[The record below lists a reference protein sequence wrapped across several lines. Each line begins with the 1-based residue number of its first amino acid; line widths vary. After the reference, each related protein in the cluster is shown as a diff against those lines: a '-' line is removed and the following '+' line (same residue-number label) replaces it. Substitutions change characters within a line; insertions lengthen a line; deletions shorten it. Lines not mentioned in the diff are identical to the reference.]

1 MILASEILLPQN
13 LTAISV
19 LGFGFLLGLRHSV
32 EADHLAAVST
42 LVGERRSVFRASLVG
57 GVWGV
62 GHTISLSAVG
72 AAVILL
78 KLPISDGWEKTLE
91 FLVAAMLVA
100 LGASAIWKTAR
111 GAAETG
117 AAAQSSLRRC
127 GARSL
132 VVGMI
137 HGLAGSAALTLIVAA
152 SISPPL
158 LALIFIVIFGVGS
171 IGGMVLASVLFS
183 LPLHFTA
190 ERFAAANRIFRF
202 GAGVF
207 SFALGASILYE
218 IWHEFAL

>member
-13 LTAISV
+13 LTAVSV

-78 KLPISDGWEKTLE
+78 KLQISESWEKTLE
-91 FLVAAMLVA
+91 FLVAAMLIA

-111 GAAETG
+111 GAAEKVETE
-117 AAAQSSLRRC
+117 QSSLRRF

-171 IGGMVLASVLFS
+171 IGGMVLASFLFS
-183 LPLHFTA
+183 LPLRFTA
-190 ERFAAANRIFRF
+190 EKFAASNRAFRF
-202 GAGVF
+202 GAGIF

-218 IWHEFAL
+218 LWLAL